1 MASFLTVCSESMLA
15 RNHAYFQLSPSLN
28 FNRDPWITAQE
39 RYLDGLS
46 DEHKAL
52 YKEASVENL
61 FYSTSAA
68 QFKHEKNSKSRA
80 AAKKLQPLIAAIT
93 QYGGALDVLS
103 NTSTLFFSPIWG
115 GLRVL
120 LHIAGEFDRYYSRLI
135 DMLERIGD
143 VIPRF
148 KAYERLF
155 PNHEQLL
162 YSLSVVY
169 LDIIN
174 FCVDAKNVFQKV
186 KNRKRSRFSF
196 PGSGLRALKVV
207 WKPFD
212 QEFGS
217 RIDRFRMHSE
227 RVDVEA
233 QIAHMAEQAN
243 ENRRQGNER
252 EAQALERHAAA
263 KGRERQLLLHKE
275 QAGQNILQKLS
286 LYEPEYKHRIIKK
299 ARIEG
304 TGRWMLDSPE
314 FVAWLLDPRSSCL
327 WCYGIPGSGKTIVST
342 TIIDSI
348 IDDHL
353 LDGSSLIWFYCDYS
367 EQKTLDPSE
376 IVGSLIKQL
385 LNIRLL
391 EVNIDLRLQLEKIY
405 DNDRIPDL
413 DELFDML
420 LRVISKFPKV
430 FIIID
435 GLDECKEKDRELLF
449 PWLKKLHNNSSTLV
463 KLMITSRDEVDIR
476 KAIGGTP
483 SIQASKSNTSSDLA
497 IVVEELV
504 KERLVGQRDWLK
516 DPCLV
521 QEIID
526 ALVDGAEGM
535 FIWVRFQLDDIC
547 EELSEEGVRNALKC
561 LPHGLKE
568 TFIRAMKKITLR
580 GQTQVSAA
588 KKLFMWLSCAKRVLS
603 LEEMQEAVA
612 ILPHDK
618 DLEKKRIPDSMRLL
632 RACGSLII
640 YDSQEHTIRFAHYSV
655 QQFLSAPDSL
665 NTIPEFHFSQAEAD
679 IEAGRICM
687 TYLNFSAFQV
697 AVATYNNLS
706 KEETRLLQLPPTQ
719 WVPQIANF
727 SGNHPTLWNLFKGI
741 SGSGTDA
748 PTINFNEYLR
758 YVEKPSKNLMDGYK
772 LLDYVIKYW
781 CPHTALI
788 YMEVDGEEIGQ
799 FRELAFERKLFFK
812 FRPWGEGNEASH
824 MKDPFIWALENS
836 HETLVK
842 LTYAKLSSNT
852 ISRLLGYNE
861 HYWSSLAV
869 ENGFERSIIEIIKFI
884 PTPRFVPDYRPVH
897 IPR

>member
-1 MASFLTVCSESMLA
+1 
-15 RNHAYFQLSPSLN
+15 
-28 FNRDPWITAQE
+28 
-39 RYLDGLS
+39 
-46 DEHKAL
+46 
-52 YKEASVENL
+52 
-61 FYSTSAA
+61 
-68 QFKHEKNSKSRA
+68 
-80 AAKKLQPLIAAIT
+80 
-93 QYGGALDVLS
+93 
-103 NTSTLFFSPIWG
+103 
-115 GLRVL
+115 
-120 LHIAGEFDRYYSRLI
+120 
-135 DMLERIGD
+135 
-143 VIPRF
+143 
-148 KAYERLF
+148 
-155 PNHEQLL
+155 
-162 YSLSVVY
+162 
-169 LDIIN
+169 
-174 FCVDAKNVFQKV
+174 
-186 KNRKRSRFSF
+186 
-196 PGSGLRALKVV
+196 
-207 WKPFD
+207 
-212 QEFGS
+212 
-217 RIDRFRMHSE
+217 
-227 RVDVEA
+227 
-233 QIAHMAEQAN
+233 
-243 ENRRQGNER
+243 
-252 EAQALERHAAA
+252 
-263 KGRERQLLLHKE
+263 
-275 QAGQNILQKLS
+275 
-286 LYEPEYKHRIIKK
+286 
-299 ARIEG
+299 
-304 TGRWMLDSPE
+304 
-314 FVAWLLDPRSSCL
+314 
-327 WCYGIPGSGKTIVST
+327 
-342 TIIDSI
+342 
-348 IDDHL
+348 
-353 LDGSSLIWFYCDYS
+353 
-367 EQKTLDPSE
+367 
-376 IVGSLIKQL
+376 
-385 LNIRLL
+385 
-391 EVNIDLRLQLEKIY
+391 
-405 DNDRIPDL
+405 
-413 DELFDML
+413 
-420 LRVISKFPKV
+420 
-430 FIIID
+430 
-435 GLDECKEKDRELLF
+435 
-449 PWLKKLHNNSSTLV
+449 
-463 KLMITSRDEVDIR
+463 
-476 KAIGGTP
+476 
-483 SIQASKSNTSSDLA
+483 
-497 IVVEELV
+497 
-504 KERLVGQRDWLK
+504 
-516 DPCLV
+516 
-521 QEIID
+521 
-526 ALVDGAEGM
+526 
-535 FIWVRFQLDDIC
+535 
-547 EELSEEGVRNALKC
+547 
-561 LPHGLKE
+561 
-568 TFIRAMKKITLR
+568 MKKITLR

-861 HYWSSLAV
+861 HYWCTFFLPCTAESDLSHVDNVILRNTIFYLQEQHSSYVQTHQKSLILAILAKNKKLVEILNEEEFLKYISIDRRNNYRSIASLAV

-884 PTPRFVPDYRPVH
+884 PTPRFVPE
-897 IPR
+897 